1 SAAGAACT
9 PRTMLVAGGRELTA
23 RSWCS
28 SALLALGCAGAM
40 GNGPAEP
47 SSTST
52 TTVLQPEP
60 LKRKAPVRSSG
71 PSALASAA
79 SSAQADAEY
88 YRSWTAAPGA
98 ATPRELS
105 QLDLRRLRR
114 GRLYARGT
122 LEPRQASAL
131 DRQLSDAFARG
142 DDASVLELTSK
153 LLADDQTDV
162 RANMLR
168 AVALR
173 RTGDDRQA
181 EQFSK
186 LGALLLESLV
196 RDGDGK
202 SFETAWTA
210 FQVKEEYAVLSSRG
224 FAVSSQTLVEND
236 GRQYDVL
243 EAHSLRNPDPSG
255 EAERFYFDVTE
266 RLKEER
272 RQVDAQAEAR

>member
-1 SAAGAACT
+1 
-9 PRTMLVAGGRELTA
+9 
-23 RSWCS
+23 
-28 SALLALGCAGAM
+28 M
-40 GNGPAEP
+40 GNGPAEA
-47 SSTST
+47 SSTSST
-52 TTVLQPEP
+52 SMLQPEP
-60 LKRKAPVRSSG
+60 LKRKGPGPAPAT
-71 PSALASAA
+71 PSAVAAA

-88 YRSWTAAPGA
+88 YRSWTAAPGTP
-98 ATPRELS
+98 TPRELS

-114 GRLYARGT
+114 GRLYAHGT
-122 LEPRQASAL
+122 LEERQVSAL
-131 DRQLSDAFARG
+131 DRALSDAFARG
-142 DDASVLELTSK
+142 DDATVLEVTAK
-153 LLADDQTDV
+153 LLGDNQTDV

-173 RTGDDRQA
+173 RTGDARQA
-181 EQFSK
+181 EQFAK

-224 FAVSSQTLVEND
+224 FAVSNQTLVEND
-236 GRQYDVL
+236 RRQYDVL

-266 RLKEER
+266 LIEEER
-272 RQVDAQAEAR
+272 RQGEQQGEAR

>member
-1 SAAGAACT
+1 
-9 PRTMLVAGGRELTA
+9 
-23 RSWCS
+23 
-28 SALLALGCAGAM
+28 M

-47 SSTST
+47 SSSST
-52 TTVLQPEP
+52 TSMLQPEP
-60 LKRKAPVRSSG
+60 LKRKAPARPASSV
-71 PSALASAA
+71 AAAAAAA

-88 YRSWTAAPGA
+88 YRSWSAAPGTP
-98 ATPRELS
+98 TPRELS
-105 QLDLRRLRR
+105 HLDLQRLRR

-122 LEPRQASAL
+122 LEPRQVSAL
-131 DRQLSDAFARG
+131 DRQLSDAFAKG
-142 DDASVLELTSK
+142 DDAAVLELTAQ

-173 RTGDDRQA
+173 RTGDERQA
-181 EQFSK
+181 EQFGK
-186 LGALLLESLV
+186 LGALLLEALV

-224 FAVSSQTLVEND
+224 FAVSNQTRVEND
-236 GRQYDVL
+236 RRHYDVL
-243 EAHSLRNPDPSG
+243 EGHSLSNPDPSG

-266 RLKEER
+266 LVQEEQ
-272 RQVDAQAEAR
+272 RQREGR

>member
-1 SAAGAACT
+1 
-9 PRTMLVAGGRELTA
+9 
-23 RSWCS
+23 
-28 SALLALGCAGAM
+28 M

-47 SSTST
+47 SSSST
-52 TTVLQPEP
+52 TSVLQPEP
-60 LKRKAPVRSSG
+60 LKRKASARRSSG
-71 PSALASAA
+71 PSAEAAAA
-79 SSAQADAEY
+79 SSALADAEY
-88 YRSWTAAPGA
+88 YRSWTAAPGTP
-98 ATPRELS
+98 TPRELS

-114 GRLYARGT
+114 GRLYARGS
-122 LEPRQASAL
+122 LERRQVSAL
-131 DRQLSDAFARG
+131 DRALSDAFARG
-142 DDASVLELTSK
+142 DDATVLDATAK

-173 RTGDDRQA
+173 RTGDERQA
-181 EQFSK
+181 EQFGK

-224 FAVSSQTLVEND
+224 FAVSKQTLVEND
-236 GRQYDVL
+236 GRHYDVL
-243 EAHSLRNPDPSG
+243 EAHSLRDPDPNG

-266 RLKEER
+266 LVKEEQR
-272 RQVDAQAEAR
+272 RNEPQAAPR